1 MSHRHEDERK
11 KEFPDTHTSLI
22 SHVIIKPYMKYN
34 MTCTHVHLDCEVT
47 TGDLDMY

>member
-1 MSHRHEDERK
+1 MRMSVK
-11 KEFPDTHTSLI
+11 KSFLTLTHLCTLI